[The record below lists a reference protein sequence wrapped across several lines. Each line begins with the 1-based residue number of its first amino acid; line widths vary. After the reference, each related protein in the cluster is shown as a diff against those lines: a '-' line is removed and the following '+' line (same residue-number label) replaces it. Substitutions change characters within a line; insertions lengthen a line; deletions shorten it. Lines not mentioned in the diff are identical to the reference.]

1 MVQFKCLKKHQCTET
16 VNFTGF
22 NNHDLN
28 PHIYLHFDLWKQT
41 KESFHLAEHQRI
53 YRLICEG
60 PVFWSGSESEMLHSY
75 MMFTVLLVLGDLG
88 WSAIWLEQKPPV
100 LILIPDSALCGQ
112 SPSVLNQRGQE
123 TWLHAPQEE
132 DQEAPQ
138 TRRRPETGRR
148 PETRKQPDKSKLSVC
163 VTWLRCLLQHNHT
176 LLLLTSKPSSDFKSF
191 WGGKVQL
198 LSVHESD
205 LQGAARR
212 SYPDALTWFPWS

>member
-1 MVQFKCLKKHQCTET
+1 MVQLKCLKKHQCTET

-132 DQEAPQ
+132 DQEASWDQEAAWQVQ
-138 TRRRPETGRR
+138 TF
-148 PETRKQPDKSKLSVC
+148 SVC
-163 VTWLRCLLQHNHT
+163 YMAEVSPTTQPHPSAAHIQT
-176 LLLLTSKPSSDFKSF
+176 LIRL
-191 WGGKVQL
+191 
-198 LSVHESD
+198 
-205 LQGAARR
+205 
-212 SYPDALTWFPWS
+212 